1 MCSVNQVF
9 VLPKVMADRGPSL
22 AEGLVESITLGVGQ
36 FCTSPALLRTDA
48 LTLLDNS
55 EIAGEVFGPAA
66 IVVVCDSIDELLVV
80 AESLAGQLTASVH
93 GTTEDL
99 QGFRKLFGILQRK
112 AGRLIVNGFPTGV
125 EGCPAM
131 HHGGPYPATTDS
143 RSTSVGTDAVHRFL
157 RPVAYQGFPLE
168 LLPEPLRDLNRR
180 KIWRM
185 VDGEMSCDDL

>member
-1 MCSVNQVF
+1 M
-9 VLPKVMADRGPSL
+9 LH
-22 AEGLVESITLGVGQ
+22 EGIKQNFLDGLNGLQEIDGVSRLDSSRTQPDG
-36 FCTSPALLRTDA
+36 CEIVPALLRTDA
-48 LTLLDNS
+48 PTLLDNP

-66 IVVVCDSIDELLVV
+66 IVVVCDSRDELLVV
-80 AESLAGQLTASVH
+80 AESLTGQLTASVH

-125 EGCPAM
+125 EVCPAM

-157 RPVAYQGFPLE
+157 RPVAYQDFPQE

-185 VDGEMSCDDL
+185 VDGDMSTR